1 MTDEKRLS
9 LNLEGLASKERLLY
23 RDGEI
28 EQILFNMKNG
38 INTYI
43 HGSIG
48 IGKTSTIKQVI
59 KRFNS
64 SQTKA
69 LYVNCAIF
77 QKQYGILQEVI
88 NQINQ
93 NFTQTIF
100 IQTRSNSDL
109 IRRLKTEKGRRF
121 QSLKVV
127 VLDHLQRL
135 EEGEV
140 VDCLF
145 EIGFTVI
152 LVSDE
157 EYAKSKI
164 SQLSQRHFAS
174 TIEFKNYSHEQIT
187 RILKTKARNLLGEN
201 SFTENCVEK
210 IAKICEGDI
219 SDGEKFLLGSAVMAC
234 SKKKKFVDVDD
245 VPEVEEEKGIN
256 HDENKLVEI
265 LKEKHSM
272 ASGELYQEYC
282 KRVHFPKTERTFRNF
297 MKHLSEKNL
306 VRAIGTTRGRVYE
319 IIEKNDVV
327 KKSKVV
333 LI

>member
-1 MTDEKRLS
+1 MTDENRLS
-9 LNLEGLASKERLLY
+9 LNLEALESSGRLLY
-23 RDGEI
+23 RDSEI

-38 INTYI
+38 INTYVY
-43 HGSIG
+43 GSIG
-48 IGKTSTIKQVI
+48 VGKTSTIKKVI
-59 KRFNS
+59 ERFNS
-64 SQTKA
+64 SQNKA
-69 LYVNCAIF
+69 LYVNCSIF
-77 QKQYGILQEVI
+77 QKEYGILQEVV

-93 NFTQTIF
+93 NFAQTIF

-109 IRRLKTEKGRRF
+109 VRRLKTEKERKF
-121 QSLKVV
+121 QSMKVV
-127 VLDHLQRL
+127 VLDHIQKL

-164 SQLSQRHFAS
+164 SQLSQRYFAS
-174 TIEFKNYSHEQIT
+174 TIEFKNYTHEQVA
-187 RILKTKARNLLGEN
+187 RIIRTKARNLLGEN

-234 SKKKKFVDVDD
+234 SKKKKFVDVED

-265 LKEKHSM
+265 LKEKRSV

-327 KKSKVV
+327 KKAKEV
-333 LI
+333 LV